1 MLKIKRI
8 IFLSLLFTTVLLD
21 ANAQNRN
28 NKIIGVFSQKYFYR
42 FTIVEFRSDF
52 TFDYHI
58 MSERAHR
65 QTSGKYKIV
74 GDTIILNSF
83 KQESLFDFNN
93 VKWLIVSRN
102 EILVSD
108 KKNDKKELW
117 SVLKKDKEIKYIP
130 TQKSD
135 FAIKIDSIRVN
146 KLFWERDTNNYES
159 ELRVIIREPLP
170 PKNPAVL
177 LNGKFINYDFQ
188 LNYYTLQDI
197 DTIIVKSKEEM
208 WNFGFDGEGVR
219 NGLIIVN
226 TKKKTE
232 R

>member
-8 IFLSLLFTTVLLD
+8 IFLGLLFTIVLLD
-21 ANAQNRN
+21 ANAQNRK
-28 NKIIGVFSQKYFYR
+28 NKIIGVFSQKILYR
-42 FTIVEFRSDF
+42 FTIVEFKSDF
-52 TFDYHI
+52 TFDYHV
-58 MSERAHR
+58 MSLRAHR
-65 QTSGKYKIV
+65 QTSGKYEII

-83 KQESLFDFNN
+83 KQESVFDFHND
-93 VKWLIVSRN
+93 KWLIVSRN
-102 EILVSD
+102 EILVSN

-117 SVLKKDKEIKYIP
+117 SILKRDKGIKYIP
-130 TQKSD
+130 TQTTD
-135 FAIKIDSIRVN
+135 LALKIDSIRVN
-146 KLFWERDTNNYES
+146 KLFWERDTNNYDS

-170 PKNPAVL
+170 PKKPMVL

-208 WNFGFDGEGVR
+208 WNFGFDGEGMK